1 MTPYYKRLSTPVD
14 VIFPSCRTGGGAGY
28 ENPIICTLTQ
38 NLKLVQILSSIT
50 TIQTSTTAYGE
61 EKNDK

>member
-14 VIFPSCRTGGGAGY
+14 VIFPSSGTGGGAGY

-38 NLKLVQILSSIT
+38 NLQLLQILSSIT
-50 TIQTSTTAYGE
+50 AIQTSTTASGE
-61 EKNDK
+61 KRNDK